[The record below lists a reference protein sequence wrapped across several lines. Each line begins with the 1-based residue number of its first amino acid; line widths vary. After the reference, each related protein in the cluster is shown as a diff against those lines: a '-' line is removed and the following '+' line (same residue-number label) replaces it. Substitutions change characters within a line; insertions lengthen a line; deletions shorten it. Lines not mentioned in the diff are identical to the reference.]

1 MPRYLK
7 VIYLG
12 AAALAILAFGL
23 GLYEYVI
30 IGDQDAHLGS
40 DVFLPVAV
48 LVIVVALYSRRKR
61 EMESRSTR
69 SRSRERN
76 KR

>member
-7 VIYLG
+7 IIYLG
-12 AAALAILAFGL
+12 AAGLAVVAFGL

-30 IGDQDAHLGS
+30 ISEQDAHFGS
-40 DVFLPVAV
+40 DVFLPLVV
-48 LVIVVALYSRRKR
+48 LVVVVALYSRRKR

-69 SRSRERN
+69 SRSRESN
-76 KR
+76 KS